1 MVVRCKLKNYMEKK
15 GLSQLK
21 VAQDRGLSPIII
33 GGLCRNPVVRRIDV
47 NTAEKLLDYFDLKTL
62 DDLYE
67 RVDSKSAFGQ

>member
-21 VAQDRGLSPIII
+21 VAQDRGLSPTII